1 MLLANLLTSY
11 LADLPELYLVSI
23 YLSICPSIYPFSYL
37 SIYPSIY
44 LSIYPAIYL
53 SVYLSMYLSI
63 YLSVIA
69 AAHGRQRTQPA
80 ANAAISCKVNV
91 LEASRA
97 RQNSRKP
104 KARVNSRTGLSP
116 VHYLT
121 VTRTVTGLVVA
132 VIYKP
137 THCAQSPQLEFELVH
152 APSLE
157 PRGLVALKKKQ
168 GRERD

>member
-1 MLLANLLTSY
+1 
-11 LADLPELYLVSI
+11 
-23 YLSICPSIYPFSYL
+23 
-37 SIYPSIY
+37 
-44 LSIYPAIYL
+44 
-53 SVYLSMYLSI
+53 MYLSI

-104 KARVNSRTGLSP
+104 KARVNSCTGLSP

-121 VTRTVTGLVVA
+121 VTRTVTALVVA

-157 PRGLVALKKKQ
+157 PRGLVALKKNKEEREIDVK
-168 GRERD
+168 GRECCEHTRERKERTKD